1 MSKEVLSAL
10 PIVFQVAFVIMFLLL
25 IVQVVLVIKKIK
37 ESTVEEECVDEAT
50 VQSRMVMDAVRNGK
64 IKKHILSD
72 NTKKEYDSKKTLENY
87 RKFLKTD
94 MFQEIMDL

>member
-1 MSKEVLSAL
+1 MVEKIIGTL
-10 PIVFQVAFVIMFLLL
+10 PFVIQMVFMVAFFLL
-25 IVQVVLVIKKIK
+25 IVQVVLVVRKIK
-37 ESTVEEECVDEAT
+37 ESIVEEDLDKAT
-50 VQSRMVMDAVRNGK
+50 AKSRAVMGAVRNGK

-72 NTKKEYDSKKTLENY
+72 NTKKKYDSRKTLENY